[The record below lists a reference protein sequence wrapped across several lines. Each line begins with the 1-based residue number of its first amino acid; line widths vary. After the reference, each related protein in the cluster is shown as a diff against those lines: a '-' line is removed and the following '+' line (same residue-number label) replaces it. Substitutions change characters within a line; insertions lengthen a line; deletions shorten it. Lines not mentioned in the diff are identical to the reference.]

1 MLYFKVIP
9 NSIDFYKKIF
19 LHVIPACIAV
29 PWENLNNHLN
39 SLKFNIIDNS
49 NIGKEWQ
56 QVWRLTI
63 TLIEEEK
70 VVSED
75 QESTETFK
83 SYFAGLIPENKG
95 M

>member
-1 MLYFKVIP
+1 MATGLGT
-9 NSIDFYKKIF
+9 D
-19 LHVIPACIAV
+19 
-29 PWENLNNHLN
+29 
-39 SLKFNIIDNS
+39 
-49 NIGKEWQ
+49 
-56 QVWRLTI
+56 RI

-83 SYFAGLIPENKG
+83 SYFAGLILENKG